1 MTRFWITL
9 QQGIEFVL
17 SSFPYMSGGEI
28 FVPKIPSM
36 KVVELARCIAP
47 NLKQKTVG
55 IRVGEKLHEV
65 MITKEDA
72 LSTIE
77 LDDRYIILPNNV
89 LKYKDRNY
97 KFKNKKGQ
105 QVKNG
110 FEYSSDTNNNW
121 LNKKELLKMLK
132 EN

>member
-1 MTRFWITL
+1 
-9 QQGIEFVL
+9 
-17 SSFPYMSGGEI
+17 MSGGD

-36 KVVELARCIAP
+36 KVVELARCIA
-47 NLKQKTVG
+47 KFETKDSYG

-89 LKYKDRNY
+89 LKYKDR
-97 KFKNKKGQ
+97 KLQ
-105 QVKNG
+105 I
-110 FEYSSDTNNNW
+110 
-121 LNKKELLKMLK
+121 
-132 EN
+132 